1 MNNLCICVDSD
12 SLGLCFVS
20 LGVTTDTLVG
30 DHRCNIHCDS
40 FTSFDIFCCC
50 LLLYFGF
57 SWKISYGGIT
67 FMMAN
72 PVNVSTASRAA
83 LPASRLFSAEEI
95 DAILDLR
102 SSSGVLNWRFLC
114 GVGSINQD
122 RWMRLLRQNAICG
135 QFEEDEGDEDA
146 GRQPDDDAYLG
157 AVGGTGVLNR
167 ESEEWQDRMQRMEE
181 RLDRMEG
188 TAQEHERLLV
198 AHSVSIDA
206 QRNCLSDVIEF
217 LAESEV
223 GDRNRM
229 MDLLRRQCGMTSS
242 VASLVANRQQ
252 NVLDWSMQHATWVDE
267 LSSASDA
274 SFRECSPQGQ
284 DTIPLVV
291 GSTARDGQSMGPR
304 SYEDQGMFRGQS
316 GTLGPQTNS
325 PRPVNM
331 PATVPQSELHSTQ
344 PSRDSH
350 VAPRG
355 LRQNAPQI
363 YGSPQS
369 THLKV
374 GYPFT
379 VDSTQGVTHGREDS
393 YAPLQNTFL
402 LPTSV
407 SIPQTPVYHP
417 FTSGLRF
424 QSLHH
429 QRDSTPLHHQ
439 LPHSQS
445 HGDRMAWS
453 GNAAQQPVQSR
464 SLPQDGAQ
472 YEEGMVQLD
481 EGPTKVHDRKTDSGV
496 SSSCAESLAPKS
508 RRKRRSKLRFK
519 ADTGDEFSEPPS
531 GCFPAGLQRPE
542 CSFRSSGKGS
552 HADAG
557 CYQRSPGIS
566 SKFESF
572 LGSQQHSLV
581 SCHTRTEPQLRKSQ
595 QTSYPDNKSQ
605 MFRNLS
611 VITWR

>member
-1 MNNLCICVDSD
+1 
-12 SLGLCFVS
+12 
-20 LGVTTDTLVG
+20 
-30 DHRCNIHCDS
+30 
-40 FTSFDIFCCC
+40 
-50 LLLYFGF
+50 
-57 SWKISYGGIT
+57 
-67 FMMAN
+67 MMAN

-83 LPASRLFSAEEI
+83 LRASRLFSAEEI

-146 GRQPDDDAYLG
+146 GQQRDDDAHLG

-167 ESEEWQDRMQRMEE
+167 ESEEWPDRMQRMEE

-206 QRNCLSDVIEF
+206 QRNRLSDVIEV

-242 VASLVANRQQ
+242 DASPVANRQQ

-291 GSTARDGQSMGPR
+291 GGTARDGQSMGPW
-304 SYEDQGMFRGQS
+304 SYEDQGMFRGQP
-316 GTLGPQTNS
+316 GTLGPQNNS

-344 PSRDSH
+344 PFRDSH
-350 VAPRG
+350 VALRG

-369 THLKV
+369 IHLKV

-379 VDSTQGVTHGREDS
+379 VDSTQWVTHGREDS

-417 FTSGLRF
+417 FTSFFL
-424 QSLHH
+424 SATSTHSKWELMLYCLHCP
-429 QRDSTPLHHQ
+429 TLNKVFLLLLLLLH
-439 LPHSQS
+439 LVPDFS
-445 HGDRMAWS
+445 HGIIKETPHHCIISCHTHSPMVIGWHGQEMLHNNPFNLIVSLRMVLSMRRKWCSLMRGLQRCTTGRQILGCPQAV
-453 GNAAQQPVQSR
+453 QKVLHQSR
-464 SLPQDGAQ
+464 GESTGASWDSRLIL
-472 YEEGMVQLD
+472 GMNPVNLQVA
-481 EGPTKVHDRKTDSGV
+481 GKRIV
-496 SSSCAESLAPKS
+496 S
-508 RRKRRSKLRFK
+508 RRWDTRKRREVDVSLEGRGMKTLTAAVRIVVP
-519 ADTGDEFSEPPS
+519 TVTERR
-531 GCFPAGLQRPE
+531 PAGWVTVAPHFPNCKPLMAGLRTG
-542 CSFRSSGKGS
+542 SLSS
-552 HADAG
+552 
-557 CYQRSPGIS
+557 S
-566 SKFESF
+566 S
-572 LGSQQHSLV
+572 L
-581 SCHTRTEPQLRKSQ
+581 RTWLAAVDRV
-595 QTSYPDNKSQ
+595 
-605 MFRNLS
+605 R
-611 VITWR
+611 